1 MTEKNVEQQ
10 AAEINQ
16 EVQDLMEA
24 TDECAAQM
32 DMDEILKA
40 GKKTAQELQQP
51 TED

>member
-1 MTEKNVEQQ
+1 MSEKNVEQQ

-16 EVQDLMEA
+16 EVQDLLEK

-32 DMDEILKA
+32 DMDEILIA
-40 GKKTAQELQQP
+40 GRKMAQELQQP